1 MWNGFHLTPPIVS
14 PYICKQCWQV
24 KRWKAKTRVEKVN
37 QLKTEEDLYTEDT
50 YMRNWFPINKHLP
63 INSLLVSRVKSSYF
77 QMVQSAVSNLSTRTG
92 LIHSHVKLRRFIL
105 DGVKNFLQALIEN
118 FGKRYRNYAKIFFE
132 VNCIGLIKHSVHG

>member
-14 PYICKQCWQV
+14 PYICKKCWQV

-50 YMRNWFPINKHLP
+50 CMRNWFPINKHLP